1 MSDPVE
7 DVVRHYGYL
16 TLGTRLKRIGERL
29 QAQTQRI
36 LEAHDLAIPAAQF
49 PFLAAIDRLGP
60 LTVGALADAT
70 GVSQPLATRTLA
82 QLAEAGLVSVTQASE
97 DQRRKLASLTKQ
109 GQRLVERGKRT
120 AWPLIEAAVKEVC
133 IKGSGSL
140 LERLDDLE
148 ERLRSMPLEHR
159 AAAVKRIQARRR

>member
-1 MSDPVE
+1 VSASVE
-7 DVVRHYGYL
+7 DVVRHFGYL
-16 TLGTRLKRIGERL
+16 TLGTRLRRIGERM
-29 QAQTQRI
+29 QAQTQKI
-36 LEAHDLAIPAAQF
+36 LEAHELSIPAAQF

-60 LTVGALADAT
+60 LTVGALAEAT

-82 QLAEAGLVSVTQASE
+82 QLAEAGLVGISQASD

-133 IKGSGSL
+133 SKGSGSL
-140 LERLDDLE
+140 LDRLDQLE
-148 ERLRSMPLEHR
+148 DSLASMPLELR
-159 AAAVKRIQARRR
+159 AAAIQSRRR